1 MTKQD
6 DELSS
11 HKDSRAQTAD
21 YSAFQFLK
29 AYKFPPDGNVRED
42 ILERYGYDGD
52 LLDIY
57 VDGAPQLVHKWHHYL
72 PIYDR
77 YFNPWRSKPVRFLEL
92 GVSKGGSLSMWRRYF
107 GKDAIIFGI
116 DIDEDCRTYD
126 GIDGQVRIGS
136 QADPDFLASVVEEM
150 GGGDIVLDDGSHVME
165 HIKASLPALLPKVSE
180 GGIYMIEDLH
190 SAYWYRWGEIQILG
204 KFL

>member
-21 YSAFQFLK
+21 SSAFQFLK

-116 DIDEDCRTYD
+116 DTDEDCRTYD

-150 GGGDIVLDDGSHVME
+150 GGGRHCT
-165 HIKASLPALLPKVSE
+165 
-180 GGIYMIEDLH
+180 
-190 SAYWYRWGEIQILG
+190 R
-204 KFL
+204 